1 MSSNKSY
8 KNINQDNFYNTSKD
22 DALIESQEI
31 LSNNEKVSTIDKKR
45 KDINGF
51 SNPKRDVSALYLILR
66 SIIFILV
73 LIIGVYFF
81 NQGIAIYKEKI
92 NLEFEKQQTL
102 SPILKEVKL
111 IDSVNFEN
119 LIDKNSFFEKQV
131 SNWKLSERNLIA
143 AKDLESRGNINEAI
157 RLCHKSLNDNPAN
170 LDTLVFLIDLYER
183 DKSYIEAI
191 NTIFRVL
198 SVENDNP
205 VLLEKLVS
213 LLYQIEDFSSVISVS
228 EFYNENYIFNYN
240 VNLLRANSFSNIKD
254 FKNAI
259 TLYKRLAII
268 EPNDLNP
275 INAQINIYFLQK
287 NYSEALPL
295 LNSNYEKFHRD
306 EKFYY
311 NYALCN
317 AELGDINKVCEILS
331 KANKIFGPFTVK
343 DWLNN
348 PVYLK
353 FGENRIF
360 KIFNK
365 RIDKKIDELRNP
377 QD

>member
-45 KDINGF
+45 KDTNGF

-73 LIIGVYFF
+73 LIIGAYFF

-92 NLEFEKQQTL
+92 NLEFKKQQTL

-157 RLCHKSLNDNPAN
+157 SLCHKSLNDNPAN

-377 QD
+377 KD

>member
-92 NLEFEKQQTL
+92 NLEFKKQQTL

-157 RLCHKSLNDNPAN
+157 RLCHKSLNNNPAN